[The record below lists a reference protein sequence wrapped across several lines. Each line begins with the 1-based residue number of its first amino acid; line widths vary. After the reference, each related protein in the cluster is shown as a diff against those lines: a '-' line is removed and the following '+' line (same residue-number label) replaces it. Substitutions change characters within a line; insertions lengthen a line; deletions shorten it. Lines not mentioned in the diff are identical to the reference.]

1 MNAQI
6 GNPMLVL
13 NFEIK
18 QTVIFDPFFLIK
30 LFNFCIAWLCFASSC
45 LPKPTFSLARET
57 TSWLEITESSNLMLR
72 TI

>member
-18 QTVIFDPFFLIK
+18 QTVIFD
-30 LFNFCIAWLCFASSC
+30 LFSYKAL
-45 LPKPTFSLARET
+45 
-57 TSWLEITESSNLMLR
+57 
-72 TI
+72 